1 MEQLREVEI
10 EHMNE
15 RELVSIILPC
25 YNEEQFIG
33 RCLNSIIANDYP
45 KDRLEVL
52 VVDGMSKDGTRAVV
66 KEYAKRYP
74 FIKLLD
80 NPKVIP
86 AAAFNRGIA
95 SASGDLIMLMSAHST
110 YPKDYISNC
119 VRYLLEHQADNVGG
133 VVNIMPRG
141 NTTIAKAIA
150 HALAHPFASGNAY
163 VKVGSRKPRWAD
175 TAAFGCY
182 RREVFDKI
190 GLFNEELAGG
200 SDMDFNRRLRRA
212 GGKILLVPG
221 IVINYYADPDLKSFW
236 RHNFSDGV
244 WITYPLKYGSRPF
257 SWRHLV
263 PLAFVLSLIGS
274 AVLATFLPV
283 LRWLFV
289 GISSSYLV
297 ANLIA
302 SLHLALRE
310 KRMVY
315 LGTMPI
321 IFATRH
327 IAQGVGALLGLI
339 LVFVPR
345 KHWKG
350 RRGWKV

>member
-1 MEQLREVEI
+1 MLTKY
-10 EHMNE
+10 
-15 RELVSIILPC
+15 VSIIIPC
-25 YNEEQFIG
+25 RNEASLIDK
-33 RCLNSIIANDYP
+33 CLDSIIGNDYP
-45 KDRLEVL
+45 KAKLEIL
-52 VVDGMSKDGTRAVV
+52 VVDGMSVDGTRDIVID
-66 KEYAKRYP
+66 YCLRHS

-80 NPKVIP
+80 NPRKIIP
-86 AAAFNRGIA
+86 VAMNIGIRQA
-95 SASGDLIMLMSAHST
+95 CGDIVMKMDAHST
-110 YPKDYISNC
+110 YPKDYISKC
-119 VRYLLEHQADNVGG
+119 VWYLLNYGADNVGG
-133 VVNIMPRG
+133 VSKIVPRG
-141 NTTIAKAIA
+141 DTTLARAIA

-190 GLFNEELAGG
+190 GLFNEELARG
-200 SDMDFNRRLRRA
+200 SDMDFNRRLRQA

-221 IVINYYADPDLKSFW
+221 IVINYYADSDLKSFW

-244 WITYPLKYGSRPF
+244 WITYPLKFGSRPF

-263 PLAFVLSLIGS
+263 PFAFVLSLIGS
-274 AVLATFLPV
+274 AVLTTFLSV
-283 LRWLFV
+283 FRWLFV
-289 GISSSYLV
+289 GITSSYLM

-315 LGTMPI
+315 LGITPI

-327 IAQGVGALLGLI
+327 IAQGLGALVGLI
-339 LVFVPR
+339 LVLVPG